1 MKGTEMSRFRRG
13 SHDPPKRS
21 AGSLKGRR
29 VPLPWPHDREFRI
42 LSIDGGGVRGLFPAA
57 LLKYMEE
64 HFLGGQPI
72 GHHFDLITGT
82 STGGIIAVALG
93 AEVPASHINRI
104 YTERS
109 CEIFPPWRRS
119 LVMRCLR
126 HLRYSYDNDALV
138 NILKEIFGTKTF
150 GESVTNL
157 CIPAF
162 EGKYGEPYIFKTP
175 HHPDFQLDQSQ
186 LMSKVAT
193 CTSVAPTFFRP
204 LEDAGYVFVDG
215 GVWANNPIM
224 IGLVDALSCFDVGR
238 NQIKILSLG
247 CGNIPFEVSQSR
259 ISLGGILSWRN
270 VIDAAINL
278 QSHNALGQAG
288 LLIGA
293 DRILRVSPPPE
304 VGRIDLD
311 DCRRAVSL
319 IPETIDPIIDEYGE
333 RIYTQFFSDKGA

>member
-1 MKGTEMSRFRRG
+1 MSLRLE

-21 AGSLKGRR
+21 AGSIKGRR
-29 VPLPWPHDREFRI
+29 VPSPWPHDREFRI

-64 HFLGGQPI
+64 HFLSEQLI

-93 AEVPASHINRI
+93 AGVFASRINTM

-126 HLRYSYDNDALV
+126 YFRYSYDNDALV
-138 NILKEIFGTKTF
+138 DILQEIFGTKTF
-150 GESVTNL
+150 GESVTRL

-175 HHPDFQLDQSQ
+175 HHPDFQLDRSE

-204 LEDAGYVFVDG
+204 HEDAGYVFVDG

-224 IGLVDALSCFDVGR
+224 VGLVDALSCFDVSR
-238 NQIKILSLG
+238 NQIRILSLG
-247 CGNIPFEVSQSR
+247 CGGTSFHVGTSR
-259 ISLGGILSWRN
+259 IFLGGILSWRS
-270 VIDAAINL
+270 VIDAAISL
-278 QSHNALGQAG
+278 QSHNALGQAR

-293 DRILRVSPPPE
+293 DRVLRVSPPPE

-311 DCRRAVSL
+311 DCRQAVAL